1 MKRFAAAMVGAAV
14 FLAGTGVAF
23 GLTAGPPEID
33 SAVATIQGKATKFAA
48 ARCAGE
54 DGIPYITYRGAW
66 AGGES
71 SSSATD
77 YNLTGNWS
85 VKGIVWTIN
94 LKTQRG
100 VLHGVARLVSTSAT
114 GATVLT
120 YTGPMTLI
128 TQGLPNTAGAVV
140 QARGWID
147 APTYTA
153 NKVDGGSLLANVEFQ
168 IGAGFAPN
176 GEFGT
181 TMNFQDL
188 SVVTNNNVCP

>member
-1 MKRFAAAMVGAAV
+1 LSEQLSSWR
-14 FLAGTGVAF
+14 
-23 GLTAGPPEID
+23 AGPPEIT
-33 SAVATIQGKATKFAA
+33 SVAATIQGKATKFAA

-54 DGIPYITYRGAW
+54 NGIPYITYRGAW

-71 SSSATD
+71 GTATP

-100 VLHGVARLVSTSAT
+100 VLHGVASLVSTSAT
-114 GATVLT
+114 GANVLT
-120 YTGPMTLI
+120 YSGPMTLI
-128 TQGLPNTAGAVV
+128 TQGLPTTAGAEV

-147 APTYTA
+147 APTYTG
-153 NKVDGGSLLANVEFQ
+153 NKVDGGSLLANAEFQ
-168 IGAGFAPN
+168 IGGGFSPN

-181 TMNFQDL
+181 SMGFQDL